1 METKVI
7 DVREP
12 LLECLSKFSGAKG
25 DSCDE
30 RKKSL
35 IEPFKA
41 LARKMLY
48 GGYLRVGDDYA
59 IFVHTVEF
67 YYHEEKGE
75 KGVKVEDKIVYH
87 RDGRYRRINEAGQSV
102 PVQMP
107 YYPLM
112 SIHSHWSGFD
122 ISFENDDL
130 GYRASALIRKYIV
143 YNLRTKKSIKLET
156 SKKSITDLSEEDLKL
171 FVGTIYE
178 QDIPYVDKRS
188 QYLAYYLNGFSLEGG
203 RSEVRWI
210 DLKEPV
216 GSELEKPQKGRQ
228 NAYDHDWAYSAVSP
242 EKYIPQI
249 ISSDAFGSVKG

>member
-1 METKVI
+1 MGKMIEQIALDRGHEIVSII
-7 DVREP
+7 DIDNQQDFDAPAFASADV
-12 LLECLSKFSGAKG
+12 A
-25 DSCDE
+25 
-30 RKKSL
+30 
-35 IEPFKA
+35 IEFTAPQAAFGNYLKA
-41 LARKMLY
+41 W
-48 GGYLRVGDDYA
+48 
-59 IFVHTVEF
+59 
-67 YYHEEKGE
+67 E

>member
-12 LLECLSKFSGAKG
+12 LLVCLSNFSGAKG

-35 IEPFKA
+35 IEPFEA

-67 YYHEEKGE
+67 YYHEEKGKE
-75 KGVKVEDKIVYH
+75 GVRVEDKIVYH
-87 RDGRYRRINEAGQSV
+87 RDGRYRRINDAGQSV
-102 PVQMP
+102 PVQIP

-122 ISFENDDL
+122 ITFENDVKE
-130 GYRASALIRKYIV
+130 YRASALLRKYVI
-143 YNLRTKKSIKLET
+143 YSLKSKKFIRLDT
-156 SKKSITDLSEEDLKL
+156 SKKGIDDLLEEDLKL
-171 FVGTIYE
+171 FVGTIIE
-178 QDIPYVDKRS
+178 QDTPYVDKRS
-188 QYLAYYLNGFSLEGG
+188 QYLAYYLNGFSIEGD
-203 RSEVRWI
+203 RSKVRWI

-216 GSELEKPQKGRQ
+216 GSELEKPQEGRQ
-228 NAYDHDWAYSAVSP
+228 NARAHDWAYSAVSP

-249 ISSDAFGSVKG
+249 ISSDAFDSVKG